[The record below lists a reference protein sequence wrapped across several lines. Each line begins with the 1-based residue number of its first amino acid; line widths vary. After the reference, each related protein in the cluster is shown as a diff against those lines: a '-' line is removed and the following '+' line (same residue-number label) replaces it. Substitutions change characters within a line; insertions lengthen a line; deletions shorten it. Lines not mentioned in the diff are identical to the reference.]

1 MDVVIVAMCHM
12 CYMVSVI
19 CINQLCHIIFVLL
32 HFALG
37 IMGSTPSLSWL
48 GAASERSSGGHR
60 QRQLSIVEH
69 QHPAVQMVTNA
80 YHPWLGTLQAPLAW
94 HDAVRHYEFHAQR
107 SGIPHLHYHFRLMN
121 DGGANIVAYPQ
132 ELQPATIHDRAPS
145 DSADSL
151 PSLIGLD
158 TDDES
163 TSIGGSSL
171 GSISDNE
178 DDGGGDDGALTE
190 AYAEGVVADG
200 CGDSDGAAG
209 SLLQVQ
215 GLPLS
220 D

>member
-1 MDVVIVAMCHM
+1 MLHGVSHLHQSALLQTLCVVA
-12 CYMVSVI
+12 
-19 CINQLCHIIFVLL
+19 
-32 HFALG
+32 FALG

-60 QRQLSIVEH
+60 QRQLPIVEH
-69 QHPAVQMVTNA
+69 QHPAAQMVTNA

-94 HDAVRHYEFHAQR
+94 HDAVRHCEFHAQR

-163 TSIGGSSL
+163 TSVGGPSL

-178 DDGGGDDGALTE
+178 DDGLGDDGTLTE
-190 AYAEGVVADG
+190 AYAEGVVADDG
-200 CGDSDGAAG
+200 GRNSYGAAG